1 MKIILAAEEMFAD
14 GSFDE
19 ASLREIA
26 ARAGQGNNFAV
37 QYHFGSRE
45 GLVLAI
51 FDHRMEQMEEARGAM
66 LERAEA
72 EDLLRDART
81 LLDIIYLPQLA
92 LQDADGNRSYANFLG
107 RYLLRSQS
115 TKFGDFGENVPPNL
129 ARALALLR
137 ERLIYLPDAAAQ
149 RRLIAA
155 SLMFLHILVQQRTAD
170 NLSIG
175 AEGFE
180 DALEDTMEQI
190 VTTICAPLKRR
201 D

>member
-1 MKIILAAEEMFAD
+1 MKIIFAAEEMFAD

-26 ARAGQGNNFAV
+26 TRAGQGNNFAV
-37 QYHFGSRE
+37 QYHFGSRD

-51 FDHRMEQMEEARGAM
+51 FDHRMEQMEKARGQM

-72 EDLLRDART
+72 EGLLSDART
-81 LLDIIYLPQLA
+81 LLEIIYLPQLA
-92 LQDADGNRSYANFLG
+92 LQDADGNRSYAKFLG
-107 RYLLRSQS
+107 QYLLRTQS

-137 ERLIYLPDAAAQ
+137 ERLVYLPDAAAQ

-155 SLMFLHILVQQRTAD
+155 SLMFLHILVHQRTAD
-170 NLSIG
+170 NHSIG
-175 AEGFE
+175 TESFE